1 MNRRTDRL
9 RPIFIVGPEGCGK
22 STYIQNLARKEGRE
36 LIRCPCRKDRTLREQ
51 RARIHELAMRAEPI
65 LIWLEG
71 SDDLTPE
78 AQSFLRRILETYAA
92 SVRFCLEGRSVESI
106 QEPILSRCD
115 IMRIEA
121 PATVSTDSDIRDV
134 LERTDR
140 LSYRKVKALESVR
153 GLFPDVWE
161 QMKRYRPSQPAAT
174 LSQMIENAE
183 NPWTAIWSEFESLDA
198 DTQQTVL
205 TTGMHHGNGWAALA
219 LSKTV
224 PRVNTA

>member
-1 MNRRTDRL
+1 MNRRAERV

-22 STYIQNLARKEGRE
+22 STYIQNLAKAENRE
-36 LIRCPCRKDRTLREQ
+36 LVRCPCRKDRTLREQ

-71 SDDLTPE
+71 ADDLTPE

-92 SVRFCLEGRSVESI
+92 SVRFCLEGRSMESI

-115 IMRIEA
+115 IKRLEYPVVA
-121 PATVSTDSDIRDV
+121 ADSQLRGV

-140 LSYRKVKALESVR
+140 VTYRKVKAAESLR

-161 QMKRYRPSQPAAT
+161 QMTRYEKSPAGAS
-174 LSQMIENAE
+174 LSQLMANAE
-183 NPWTAIWSEFESLDA
+183 NPWDHVWRMFPSFSPETKQMLLTA
-198 DTQQTVL
+198 
-205 TTGMHHGNGWAALA
+205 GMHHGNGWAALA
-219 LSKTV
+219 AARL
-224 PRVNTA
+224 